1 MSYIFGTTTSDEQ
14 SASAAIMA
22 RPGFLH
28 GFELLPPLLGTSTLK
43 IYDNAAVATG
53 KLVAEA
59 TVAAGQNS
67 MWLNFSSPRVLNQG
81 CYASLSGSATTYI
94 VSFSLG

>member
-1 MSYIFGTTTSDEQ
+1 MIGPSTTSDEL
-14 SASAAIMA
+14 SASSVIIT

-43 IYDNAAVATG
+43 IYDSPTGASG
-53 KLVAEA
+53 KLISEA

-67 MWLNFSSPRVLNQG
+67 MWLSFNSPRVLNQG
-81 CYASLSGSATTYI
+81 CYAAISGSSTTYT
-94 VSFSLG
+94 VAFSLG